1 MAASS
6 VVCSRMFFSSQLGAT
21 PRFIIAGQPG
31 VGELV
36 GQPQGG
42 PVQAT
47 LPYCGQP
54 PRPRAA
60 YSSPLNWAW
69 RQTRGATQ

>member
-1 MAASS
+1 MADSA
-6 VVCSRMFFSSQLGAT
+6 VHTLFQNILQAQLGAT
-21 PRFIIAGQPG
+21 PPFDNSWQPQ

-60 YSSPLNWAW
+60 THWAW